1 MVLTMLFN
9 KLFRRDVIG
18 SHDLTCLVGKR
29 TITTWCLLIFLKTIF
44 LEIRFFSLKKTYGK
58 VWIRLWVLS
67 TCQVMVLTMLF
78 NKLFRRDVIGSH
90 DLTCL
95 VGKRTNYF
103 PVLWKFNINLLQYL
117 YISKSLVIPNLH
129 NQ

>member
-1 MVLTMLFN
+1 
-9 KLFRRDVIG
+9 
-18 SHDLTCLVGKR
+18 
-29 TITTWCLLIFLKTIF
+29 
-44 LEIRFFSLKKTYGK
+44 
-58 VWIRLWVLS
+58 
-67 TCQVMVLTMLF
+67 MVLTMLF

-117 YISKSLVIPNLH
+117 YISQRNNNKILPEVKNIKNSSSSQYEFNTLQNDTMYLIYKSSLIMCKNAEFHIFIIHIRFSKFKKNVN
-129 NQ
+129 